1 MELKPIQVMEQG
13 VLIPL
18 EYLHNAHEFEF
29 ELIDGY
35 LLVRPKLPQPTLLP
49 SESSFFS
56 FVGIARSRNPN
67 ASAEVEDILM
77 AEVDRRAGFTLDPY
91 PEVEPEDTV

>member
-1 MELKPIQVMEQG
+1 MEIKPIQIMEQG

-29 ELIDGY
+29 ELVNGHV
-35 LLVRPKLPQPTLLP
+35 LVRAKQSDKQKQGWPY
-49 SESSFFS
+49 EWI
-56 FVGIARSRNPN
+56 GIARSSNPN
-67 ASAEVEDILM
+67 ASMEVEEILM

-91 PEVEPEDTV
+91 PEEEPEEPV